1 MMANDNIEVVH
12 QHQMVV
18 AWIRLR
24 QTRKLKEAKQTV
36 NLPQKYSKLFLIK
49 SSSNNE
55 NNKDDINDKINN
67 NEKN

>member
-1 MMANDNIEVVH
+1 MMTNDNIEVVH

>member
-1 MMANDNIEVVH
+1 MMTNDNIEVVH
-12 QHQMVV
+12 QHQIVV

>member
-36 NLPQKYSKLFLIK
+36 NLSQKYSKLFLIK